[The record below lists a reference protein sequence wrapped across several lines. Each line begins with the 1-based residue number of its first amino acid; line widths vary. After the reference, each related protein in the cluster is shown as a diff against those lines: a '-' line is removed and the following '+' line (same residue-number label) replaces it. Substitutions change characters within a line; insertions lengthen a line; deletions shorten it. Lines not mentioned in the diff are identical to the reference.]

1 MRPFLT
7 HRPNRLARMT
17 CQTAAPDTFD
27 GPSASISE
35 ALWDAVR
42 DAYLAG
48 ATVASLRDDFGI
60 PSSTFYKR
68 AGREGWL
75 HRPRALPETQPLD
88 LDAPVAEPSVMLERA
103 WRRLTHA
110 LDQGRS
116 ADALRWLRIHEGLK
130 ALAVVAQDVPADSAL
145 AARSSVAKVEKVE
158 TVFPDSTASSIRPP
172 LNRAERRRLARLG
185 GGP

>member
-1 MRPFLT
+1 
-7 HRPNRLARMT
+7 MT
-17 CQTAAPDTFD
+17 SDIATSEFSDACSSSP
-27 GPSASISE
+27 SE

-48 ATVASLRDDFGI
+48 ATVASLREDFGI
-60 PSSTFYKR
+60 SSSTFYKR

-75 HRPRALPETQPLD
+75 HRPRAMPEDAPLD
-88 LDAPVAEPSVMLERA
+88 LDAPLAEPQAMLDLA
-103 WRRLTHA
+103 WRRLSHA

-116 ADALRWLRIHEGLK
+116 ADALRWMRIHDGLK
-130 ALAVVAQDVPADSAL
+130 ARVATAPAAVAQGARERPSA
-145 AARSSVAKVEKVE
+145 SIVEKVE
-158 TVFPDSTASSIRPP
+158 TVFQDSTTPAARPP

>member
-1 MRPFLT
+1 MI
-7 HRPNRLARMT
+7 
-17 CQTAAPDTFD
+17 CETAAPDTFD
-27 GPSASISE
+27 ESSASPSE

-48 ATVASLRDDFGI
+48 ATVASLRDHFGI

-75 HRPRALPETQPLD
+75 HRPRALPENEPLD
-88 LDAPVAEPSVMLERA
+88 LDAPVADPSVMRELA

-116 ADALRWLRIHEGLK
+116 ADAVRWLRIHEGLK
-130 ALAVVAQDVPADSAL
+130 AIVATAPAAKPQGAPARASAPI
-145 AARSSVAKVEKVE
+145 VEKVE
-158 TVFPDSTASSIRPP
+158 TVFHDSTASSIRPP

>member
-1 MRPFLT
+1 MI
-7 HRPNRLARMT
+7 
-17 CQTAAPDTFD
+17 CETAAPDIFD
-27 GPSASISE
+27 ESSVSPSE

-75 HRPRALPETQPLD
+75 HRPRSLPETQPLD
-88 LDAPVAEPSVMLERA
+88 LDAPVADPSVMLELA
-103 WRRLTHA
+103 WRRLSHA
-110 LDQGRS
+110 LDQGHS

-130 ALAVVAQDVPADSAL
+130 ALVVVAQDVPADSAL
-145 AARSSVAKVEKVE
+145 AGRSSAAKVEKVE
-158 TVFPDSTASSIRPP
+158 TVFPVSTRAESDRPR
-172 LNRAERRRLARLG
+172 NRAERRRLARLS

>member
-1 MRPFLT
+1 
-7 HRPNRLARMT
+7 MT
-17 CQTAAPDTFD
+17 CQTASPDTFD
-27 GPSASISE
+27 GSSASVSE

-48 ATVASLRDDFGI
+48 ATVASLREDFGI

-75 HRPRALPETQPLD
+75 SRPRVAPEAQPLD
-88 LDAPVAEPSVMLERA
+88 LDAPVADPSVMRDLA
-103 WRRLTHA
+103 WRRLTRA

-116 ADALRWLRIHEGLK
+116 VDALRWLRIHEGLK
-130 ALAVVAQDVPADSAL
+130 AIVAASPATGSPATFARPSA
-145 AARSSVAKVEKVE
+145 SMVERVE
-158 TVFPDSTASSIRPP
+158 TVFPDSMPSTARPM
-172 LNRAERRRLARLG
+172 LNRAERRRLARLS

>member
-1 MRPFLT
+1 
-7 HRPNRLARMT
+7 MT

-88 LDAPVAEPSVMLERA
+88 LDGPVAEPSVMLELA

-130 ALAVVAQDVPADSAL
+130 ALIATAPAAASHGTPAGSSAPI
-145 AARSSVAKVEKVE
+145 VERVE
-158 TVFPDSTASSIRPP
+158 TVFPDSTASNVRPP

>member
-1 MRPFLT
+1 
-7 HRPNRLARMT
+7 MT
-17 CQTAAPDTFD
+17 CVTATPETCDAGSPPQPD
-27 GPSASISE
+27 P
-35 ALWDAVR
+35 LWDAVR

-48 ATVASLRDDFGI
+48 ATVASLREDFGI

-75 HRPRALPETQPLD
+75 HRPRAVPEAEALD
-88 LDAPVAEPSVMLERA
+88 LDAPVADPSVMLELA

-116 ADALRWLRIHEGLK
+116 ADALRWLRIHDGLK
-130 ALAVVAQDVPADSAL
+130 ALAAAAPAATSQGAP
-145 AARSSVAKVEKVE
+145 ARPSPPTVERVE
-158 TVFPDSTASSIRPP
+158 TIFPDSTASSVRPP
-172 LNRAERRRLARLG
+172 PNRAERRRLARLG

>member
-1 MRPFLT
+1 MI
-7 HRPNRLARMT
+7 
-17 CQTAAPDTFD
+17 CETAAPETFD
-27 GPSASISE
+27 GSSASASE

-75 HRPRALPETQPLD
+75 HRPRAVPEAEPLD
-88 LDAPVAEPSVMLERA
+88 LDAPVADPAAMRELA
-103 WRRLTHA
+103 WRRLTRA

-116 ADALRWLRIHEGLK
+116 ADAVRWLRIHEGLK
-130 ALAVVAQDVPADSAL
+130 AIAAAAPPANSEGAPARASAPI
-145 AARSSVAKVEKVE
+145 VEKVE
-158 TVFPDSTASSIRPP
+158 TVFHDSTATSIRPP

>member
-1 MRPFLT
+1 MICET
-7 HRPNRLARMT
+7 T
-17 CQTAAPDTFD
+17 APDTFD
-27 GPSASISE
+27 GSSASPSG

-75 HRPRALPETQPLD
+75 HRPRAVPEAEPLD
-88 LDAPVAEPSVMLERA
+88 LDAPVADPAAMLELA

-116 ADALRWLRIHEGLK
+116 ADAVRWLRIHDGLK
-130 ALAVVAQDVPADSAL
+130 ALVDAAPTASHGAFAPPSA
-145 AARSSVAKVEKVE
+145 SIVEKVE
-158 TVFPDSTASSIRPP
+158 TVFQDSTAPIARPP

>member
-1 MRPFLT
+1 MI
-7 HRPNRLARMT
+7 
-17 CQTAAPDTFD
+17 CETATPETFD
-27 GPSASISE
+27 GSSVSPSE

-48 ATVASLRDDFGI
+48 ATVASLREDFGI

-75 HRPRALPETQPLD
+75 HRPRATPAIEPLD
-88 LDAPVAEPSVMLERA
+88 LEAPIVDPAVLLDLA
-103 WRRLTHA
+103 WRRLSHA
-110 LDQGRS
+110 LDQDRS
-116 ADALRWLRIHEGLK
+116 ADALRWLRVHDSLK
-130 ALAVVAQDVPADSAL
+130 AKASPAIVAANPANHDAP
-145 AARSSVAKVEKVE
+145 AARPSAQTMEKVE
-158 TVFPDSTASSIRPP
+158 TVFHDSTASSVRPP

>member
-1 MRPFLT
+1 
-7 HRPNRLARMT
+7 MT
-17 CQTAAPDTFD
+17 CQTASPDTLD

-88 LDAPVAEPSVMLERA
+88 LDAPVAEPSVMLELA

-130 ALAVVAQDVPADSAL
+130 ALIATAPAASHGTP
-145 AARSSVAKVEKVE
+145 ARSPAPIVERVE

>member
-1 MRPFLT
+1 MACET
-7 HRPNRLARMT
+7 ST
-17 CQTAAPDTFD
+17 PDTFEAPWAAQSD
-27 GPSASISE
+27 

-75 HRPRALPETQPLD
+75 HRPRSLPETQPLD
-88 LDAPVAEPSVMLERA
+88 LDAPVADPSVMRELA
-103 WRRLTHA
+103 WRRLSHA
-110 LDQGRS
+110 LDQGHS

-145 AARSSVAKVEKVE
+145 AARSSAAKVEKVE
-158 TVFPDSTASSIRPP
+158 TVFPASTRAESDRPR
-172 LNRAERRRLARLG
+172 NRAERRRLARLS